1 MADTTSLQQYAY
13 DYLKNII
20 ISGQLDEHKLY
31 SERQLSLELNI
42 SRAPIRDA
50 LQRLSQEE
58 YVDVLPK
65 RGFRIHPLTK
75 NDIISMY
82 QMRTAIESFCLH
94 HYASSPDSDQTLVI
108 LKKMKANVK
117 SQEHYLAASNDYS
130 SYVEL
135 DCQFHELIISGIG
148 NAWFIEAFQKYVRQF
163 HTMTK
168 ITLTEFDRIRRS
180 VTEHADICHI
190 IETGDTDSI
199 NKWLKQHITSPT
211 KMSLEMIG

>member
-108 LKKMKANVK
+108 LEKKKANVK
-117 SQEHYLAASNDYS
+117 TQEHYLAASKDYS
-130 SYVEL
+130 SYVEIE
-135 DCQFHELIISGIG
+135 CQFHELIIS
-148 NAWFIEAFQKYVRQF
+148 
-163 HTMTK
+163 
-168 ITLTEFDRIRRS
+168 
-180 VTEHADICHI
+180 
-190 IETGDTDSI
+190 
-199 NKWLKQHITSPT
+199 
-211 KMSLEMIG
+211 